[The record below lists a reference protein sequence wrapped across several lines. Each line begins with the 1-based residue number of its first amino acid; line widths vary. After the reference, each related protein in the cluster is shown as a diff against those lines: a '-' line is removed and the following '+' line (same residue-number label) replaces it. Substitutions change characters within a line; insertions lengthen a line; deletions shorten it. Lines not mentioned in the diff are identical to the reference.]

1 MKIAGWMPLKAHS
14 TRLPGK
20 NWRDFGGKPLYQH
33 MLGTL
38 RLVCPLVFVNSD
50 RDDLGLALRGMADVE
65 VIVRQ
70 AQHRVATQS
79 TVEMLV
85 HDLDMMGADVVVYT
99 HATLPLVRPETLID
113 ALECFLA
120 NYPRYDSVISVTA
133 LQERFYD
140 PLGRAVNFHP
150 GILLPLQ
157 EMPPLYLENS
167 AFFIMAADDIRKLHR
182 RVGDRP
188 YLYPIAKV
196 EAVEIDDEDDW
207 AYAEWLYAR
216 RQGQPVPPALE
227 DADEAYTARIIN
239 EHDLVMNAGRMV

>member
-1 MKIAGWMPLKAHS
+1 MPLKANS

-33 MLGTL
+33 MLATL
-38 RLVCPLVFVNSD
+38 RAVCPLVFINSD
-50 RDDLGLALRGMADVE
+50 RDDLGLALRAQVDVE

-70 AQHRVATQS
+70 ALHRVATQS

-85 HDLDMMGADVVVYT
+85 HDLEVMGADVVVYG
-99 HATLPLVRPETLID
+99 HATLPLLRPQTLIA

-157 EMPPLYLENS
+157 EMQPLYLENS
-167 AFFIMAADDIRKLHR
+167 AFFIMAADDLRRLHR

-188 YLYPIAKV
+188 YLFPIDKT

-207 AYAEWLYAR
+207 AYAEWLHQR
-216 RQGQPVPPALE
+216 RQAQPAVAAVE
-227 DADEAYTARIIN
+227 DEDEAYTARVVDK
-239 EHDLVMNAGRMV
+239 HDLVVNAGRML